1 MPDSRLSRRDFA
13 RIFAAGGS
21 VALFAH
27 PALAQARPHGA
38 ATAAGSSSPSLR
50 GALGDVDWKAVRSAF
65 RMPPELSVMNAAN
78 LCPSPAHVLDSVTA
92 DTERLDR
99 DPVPSYRREMHGV
112 REPAR
117 DLIAQFLGV
126 NPEDV
131 LITRNTS
138 EANNWVSA
146 GLDLGK
152 GDEVVIVADNHPSN
166 NQAWRARSERFG
178 FVVREIEPPS
188 PHPGAD
194 YYVEAFRGAMT
205 QATRLIAF
213 THITNTAGDLF
224 PASDLCELATE
235 RGVMTLVDGA
245 QSFGLMNVNLREL
258 GADFYTGSAHKWT
271 CGPKEAGIL
280 YVSPRVQDRLWPSI
294 YSAYAGERGLS
305 RTHEGMGQRDEPALR
320 AFGRQVA
327 FLSEIG
333 MTEIEARSRSL
344 ANALY
349 DGLSGLAGVHMWTSP
364 QPERRAAVVTFRPGE
379 LDPAKVLSAL
389 ESDGIV
395 AASRTGED
403 RPGIRFSPH
412 FYNSENDLE
421 RAVQAISHYLRTGL

>member
-1 MPDSRLSRRDFA
+1 MPDFSLSRRDFA

-21 VALFAH
+21 VALLTH
-27 PALAQARPHGA
+27 PALARALPHGSTDLPA
-38 ATAAGSSSPSLR
+38 SATSVRHPW
-50 GALGDVDWKAVRSAF
+50 GDVDWKAVRALF

-78 LCPSPAHVLDSVTA
+78 LCPSPAHVLDSVHE

-117 DLIAQFLGV
+117 DLIARMLGV
-126 NPEDV
+126 EPEDV

-146 GLDLGK
+146 GLDLGR
-152 GDEVVIVADNHPSN
+152 GDEVIIVADNHPSN
-166 NQAWRARSERFG
+166 NQAWKARSERFG
-178 FVVREIEPPS
+178 FTVREIEPPS

-194 YYVEAFRGAMT
+194 YYIEAFREAMT
-205 QATRLIAF
+205 EATKLIAF
-213 THITNTAGDLF
+213 THLTNTAGDVF
-224 PASDLCELATE
+224 PATDLCALAAE

-245 QSFGLMNVNLREL
+245 QSFGLMNVNLGKM
-258 GADFYTGSAHKWT
+258 GADFYTGSAHKWP

-280 YVSPRVQDRLWPSI
+280 YVGPGVQDRLWPSI
-294 YSAYAGERGLS
+294 YSAYSGERGLS

-327 FLSEIG
+327 FLQEIG
-333 MTEIEARSRSL
+333 MAEIEARSRSL
-344 ANALY
+344 ASELYGALSSL
-349 DGLSGLAGVHMWTSP
+349 DGVHMWTSP
-364 QPERRAAVVTFRPGE
+364 NPERRAAVVTFRPGE
-379 LDPAKVLSAL
+379 LDPSRVLAAL

-395 AASRTGED
+395 AASRTGAD

-412 FYNSENDLE
+412 FYNSEDDVE
-421 RAVQAISHYLRTGL
+421 RAVEAISRYLRTGL